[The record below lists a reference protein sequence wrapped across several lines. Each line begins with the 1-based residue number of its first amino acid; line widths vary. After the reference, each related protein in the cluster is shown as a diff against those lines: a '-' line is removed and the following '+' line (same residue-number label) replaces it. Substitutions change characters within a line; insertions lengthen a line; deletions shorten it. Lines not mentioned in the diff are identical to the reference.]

1 MEQVYGTYGTYTS
14 SELYTTSVKS
24 ATGSDLQLQT
34 APGVWPVFSE
44 SLWVWMNLL
53 CTEFNS
59 TKTMTKKK
67 KRFNGQRNRETV
79 NLFLY
84 INPHILAIL
93 LKIIP
98 SVLSIIKILEIILR
112 RILTVAANCKKLF
125 EKSDIQCF
133 ISNPRLLERKGKKK
147 KKRWLKNIG
156 FFLDV
161 FM

>member
-1 MEQVYGTYGTYTS
+1 MEPMEPTHLLS
-14 SELYTTSVKS
+14 FIPHLLN
-24 ATGSDLQLQT
+24 LQLEVT
-34 APGVWPVFSE
+34 FSCRQPQE
-44 SLWVWMNLL
+44 YDLYSLSPFGCEWICCVQNL
-53 CTEFNS
+53 TPQ
-59 TKTMTKKK
+59 KQWQKK

-98 SVLSIIKILEIILR
+98 SVLSIINILEIILR

-147 KKRWLKNIG
+147 KKWLKNIG